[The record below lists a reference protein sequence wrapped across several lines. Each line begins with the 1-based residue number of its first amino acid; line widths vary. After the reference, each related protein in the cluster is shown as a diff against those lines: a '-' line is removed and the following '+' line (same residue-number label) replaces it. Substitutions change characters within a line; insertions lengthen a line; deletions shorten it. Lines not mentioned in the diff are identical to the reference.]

1 MIEKNR
7 GKKGMKKKKAAERS
21 SVRSARP
28 GSGGPQK
35 GASQKGASQ
44 KPAAVNKARRPAT
57 TRVAARSVK
66 VAARAAGA
74 SRAARLGGSAP
85 IRRELYPAIEPFR
98 QGHLRV
104 SDIHEIYYEVCGN
117 PAGKPAVF
125 LHGGPG
131 AGSDKRARQ
140 FFDPRHYR
148 IVVFDQRG
156 CGRSRP
162 SASLIENTTWH
173 LVADIERLRKH
184 LGIERWLVFGGSW
197 GSTLAL
203 AYAEAH
209 PERVTELVLRGIFL
223 LRYAEIRWLYQHGAS
238 EIFPDCWEA
247 YRDAIPPDER
257 DDFLRAY
264 HQRLTGPDQR
274 VALEAARAWSVWE
287 ASTSFLHSNLDNIR
301 KWSEDQFALS
311 VARIECH
318 YFVNRGFLRS
328 ETQLLDDVP
337 RIRKIPATIV
347 QGRYDIVCPAT
358 SAWDLHRVWPEAD
371 LRIVSDAGHSAFEPG
386 NIHELVLAT
395 DRYRSR

>member
-1 MIEKNR
+1 MPM
-7 GKKGMKKKKAAERS
+7 MKKKKAGPRKAGPPKAGPRKARPTSRS
-21 SVRSARP
+21 AAKSATRPSVRVANP
-28 GSGGPQK
+28 E
-35 GASQKGASQ
+35 
-44 KPAAVNKARRPAT
+44 RR
-57 TRVAARSVK
+57 S
-66 VAARAAGA
+66 
-74 SRAARLGGSAP
+74 
-85 IRRELYPAIEPFR
+85 LYPAVEPFR
-98 QGHLRV
+98 HGFLRV
-104 SDIHEIYYEVCGN
+104 SDVHEIYYEECGN

-140 FFDPRHYR
+140 FFDPHHYR

-203 AYAEAH
+203 AYAEAN

-223 LRYAEIRWLYQHGAS
+223 LRYAEIRWFYQHGAS
-238 EIFPDCWEA
+238 DIFPDAWEP
-247 YRDAIPPDER
+247 YRDLIHVDER
-257 DDFLRAY
+257 DDYLSAY
-264 HQRLTGPDQR
+264 HKLLTGSDQR
-274 VALEAARAWSVWE
+274 AALAAARAWSTWE
-287 ASTSFLHSNLDNIR
+287 ASASFLFSNVDNIK
-301 KWSEDQFALS
+301 KWGEDQFALA

-328 ETQLLDDVP
+328 ENQLIDDVP
-337 RIRKIPATIV
+337 RIRHIPTTIV
-347 QGRYDIVCPAT
+347 QGRYDVVCPAT
-358 SAWDLHRVWPEAD
+358 SAWDLHRAWPEAD
-371 LRIVSDAGHSAFEPG
+371 FRLVPDAGHSAFEPG
-386 NIHELVLAT
+386 ITHELISAT

>member
-1 MIEKNR
+1 MK
-7 GKKGMKKKKAAERS
+7 KKKKAAPLKSRVQARALRTPSKGTPTKRNS
-21 SVRSARP
+21 SSRP
-28 GSGGPQK
+28 
-35 GASQKGASQ
+35 
-44 KPAAVNKARRPAT
+44 RPAT
-57 TRVAARSVK
+57 D
-66 VAARAAGA
+66 GA
-74 SRAARLGGSAP
+74 SSSARIAAAP
-85 IRRELYPAIEPFR
+85 PRRELYPPIEPFKH
-98 QGHLRV
+98 GYLRV
-104 SDIHEIYYEVCGN
+104 SDVHELYYEECGN

-131 AGSDKRARQ
+131 AGSDRRARQ
-140 FFDPRHYR
+140 FFDPLHYR

-203 AYAEAH
+203 AYSEAH

-247 YRDAIPPDER
+247 YRDIIPVDER
-257 DDFLRAY
+257 DDYLRAY
-264 HQRLTGPDQR
+264 HQRLTGTEPR
-274 VALEAARAWSVWE
+274 AALEAARAWSVWE

-301 KWSEDQFALS
+301 KWSEDQFALA

-337 RIRKIPATIV
+337 RIRHIPATIV
-347 QGRYDIVCPAT
+347 QGRYDIVCPAR
-358 SAWDLHRVWPEAD
+358 SAWDLHRAWPEAD
-371 LRIVSDAGHSAFEPG
+371 LRIVPDAGHSAFEPG
-386 NIHELVLAT
+386 NVHELVSAT

>member
-1 MIEKNR
+1 
-7 GKKGMKKKKAAERS
+7 MKKKKPALN
-21 SVRSARP
+21 
-28 GSGGPQK
+28 
-35 GASQKGASQ
+35 ASKRA
-44 KPAAVNKARRPAT
+44 KPAAQAKRALVKRT
-57 TRVAARSVK
+57 TT
-66 VAARAAGA
+66 ARAAATGA
-74 SRAARLGGSAP
+74 AKHSPRAAKHAAHAAHAAKHASSA
-85 IRRELYPAIEPFR
+85 RRTLYPAIEPFR
-98 QGHLRV
+98 HGFLRV
-104 SDIHEIYYEVCGN
+104 SEIHEIYYEECGN

-223 LRYAEIRWLYQHGAS
+223 LRYAEIRWFYQHGAS
-238 EIFPDCWEA
+238 EIFPDCWDA

-257 DDFLRAY
+257 DDFLNAY
-264 HQRLTGPDQR
+264 YKRLTGSDQK
-274 VALEAARAWSVWE
+274 VALTAARAWSVWE
-287 ASTSFLHSNLDNIR
+287 GSTSFLHSNFDNIK
-301 KWSEDQFALS
+301 KWAEDHFALA

-328 ETQLLDDVP
+328 EGQLLEDVA
-337 RIRKIPATIV
+337 RIRHIPATIV
-347 QGRYDIVCPAT
+347 QGRYDVVCPAR

-371 LRIVSDAGHSAFEPG
+371 LRVVADAGHSAFEPG
-386 NIHELVLAT
+386 NTHELVLAT

>member
-1 MIEKNR
+1 MMKR
-7 GKKGMKKKKAAERS
+7 KKVAPRKAGPRKAGPRQAGPRQAGPRKAGPRKARTTSRS
-21 SVRSARP
+21 AAKSATRPSVRVANP
-28 GSGGPQK
+28 E
-35 GASQKGASQ
+35 
-44 KPAAVNKARRPAT
+44 RRT
-57 TRVAARSVK
+57 
-66 VAARAAGA
+66 
-74 SRAARLGGSAP
+74 
-85 IRRELYPAIEPFR
+85 LYPAVEPFR
-98 QGHLRV
+98 HGYLRV
-104 SDIHEIYYEVCGN
+104 SDVHEIYYEECGN

-140 FFDPRHYR
+140 FFDPHHYR

-203 AYAEAH
+203 AYAEAN

-223 LRYAEIRWLYQHGAS
+223 LRYAEIRWFYQHGAS
-238 EIFPDCWEA
+238 DIFPDAWEP
-247 YRDAIPPDER
+247 YRDLIHVDER
-257 DDFLRAY
+257 DDYLSAY
-264 HQRLTGPDQR
+264 HKLLTGSDQR
-274 VALEAARAWSVWE
+274 AALAAARAWSTWE
-287 ASTSFLHSNLDNIR
+287 ASASFLFSNVDNIK
-301 KWSEDQFALS
+301 KWGEDQFALA

-328 ETQLLDDVP
+328 ENQLIDDVP
-337 RIRKIPATIV
+337 RIRHIPTTIV
-347 QGRYDIVCPAT
+347 QGRYDVVCPAT
-358 SAWDLHRVWPEAD
+358 SAWDLHRAWPEAD
-371 LRIVSDAGHSAFEPG
+371 FRLVPDAGHSAFEPG
-386 NIHELVLAT
+386 NTHELISAT

>member
-1 MIEKNR
+1 
-7 GKKGMKKKKAAERS
+7 MKKKKSAPKASKRSPTARHAAS
-21 SVRSARP
+21 
-28 GSGGPQK
+28 K
-35 GASQKGASQ
+35 
-44 KPAAVNKARRPAT
+44 KPASATRAKHGTVRHDPVRRDPVKREPA
-57 TRVAARSVK
+57 K
-66 VAARAAGA
+66 RAASAGA
-74 SRAARLGGSAP
+74 AHAKAL
-85 IRRELYPAIEPFR
+85 RRTLYPAIEPFR
-98 QGHLRV
+98 HGFLRV
-104 SDIHEIYYEVCGN
+104 SEIHEIYYEECGN

-223 LRYAEIRWLYQHGAS
+223 LRYAEIRWFYQHGAS
-238 EIFPDCWEA
+238 EMFPDCWEA

-257 DDFLRAY
+257 DDFLNAY
-264 HQRLTGPDQR
+264 YKRLTGSDQR
-274 VALEAARAWSVWE
+274 IALAAARAWSVWE
-287 ASTSFLHSNLDNIR
+287 GSTSFLLSNFDNIK
-301 KWSEDQFALS
+301 KWAEDHFALA

-328 ETQLLDDVP
+328 EAQLLEDVV
-337 RIRKIPATIV
+337 RIRHIPATIV
-347 QGRYDIVCPAT
+347 QGRYDVVCPAR

-371 LRIVSDAGHSAFEPG
+371 LRIVADAGHSAFEPG
-386 NIHELVLAT
+386 NTHELVLAT

>member
-1 MIEKNR
+1 MK
-7 GKKGMKKKKAAERS
+7 KKKKAAPLKSRVQARALRTPSKGTSTRRNAS
-21 SVRSARP
+21 SRPRPDGASSASARIAA
-28 GSGGPQK
+28 PQ
-35 GASQKGASQ
+35 
-44 KPAAVNKARRPAT
+44 
-57 TRVAARSVK
+57 
-66 VAARAAGA
+66 
-74 SRAARLGGSAP
+74 
-85 IRRELYPAIEPFR
+85 RRELYPPIEPFKH
-98 QGHLRV
+98 GYLRV
-104 SDIHEIYYEVCGN
+104 SDVHELYYEECGN

-131 AGSDKRARQ
+131 AGSDRRARQ
-140 FFDPRHYR
+140 FFDPLHYR

-203 AYAEAH
+203 AYSEAH

-247 YRDAIPPDER
+247 YRDIIPVDER
-257 DDFLRAY
+257 DDYLRAY
-264 HQRLTGPDQR
+264 HQRLTGTEQR
-274 VALEAARAWSVWE
+274 AALEAARAWSVWE

-301 KWSEDQFALS
+301 KWSEDQFALA

-337 RIRKIPATIV
+337 RIRHIPATIV

-358 SAWDLHRVWPEAD
+358 SAWDLHRAWPEAE
-371 LRIVSDAGHSAFEPG
+371 LRIVPDAGHSAFEPG
-386 NIHELVLAT
+386 NVHELVSAT

>member
-1 MIEKNR
+1 MT
-7 GKKGMKKKKAAERS
+7 KKKKNPHPKAARVQARALRTPSKGTPAKRPPAKRTKALGSAGRKTSSRS
-21 SVRSARP
+21 RPAAQAAPFSARV
-28 GSGGPQK
+28 
-35 GASQKGASQ
+35 AV
-44 KPAAVNKARRPAT
+44 PA
-57 TRVAARSVK
+57 
-66 VAARAAGA
+66 
-74 SRAARLGGSAP
+74 
-85 IRRELYPAIEPFR
+85 RRELYPPIEPFKH
-98 QGHLRV
+98 GYLRV
-104 SDIHEIYYEVCGN
+104 SDVHELYYEECGN

-131 AGSDKRARQ
+131 AGSDRRARQ
-140 FFDPRHYR
+140 FFDPHHYR

-162 SASLIENTTWH
+162 SASLVENTTWH

-203 AYAEAH
+203 AYSEAH

-238 EIFPDCWEA
+238 EIFPDCWET
-247 YRDAIPPDER
+247 YRDVIPIDER
-257 DDFLRAY
+257 DDYLRAY
-264 HQRLTGPDQR
+264 HQRLTGTDQR
-274 VALEAARAWSVWE
+274 AALEAARAWSVWE

-301 KWSEDQFALS
+301 KWSEDQFALA

-328 ETQLLDDVP
+328 EAQLLDDVP
-337 RIRKIPATIV
+337 RIRHIPSTIV

-371 LRIVSDAGHSAFEPG
+371 LRIVPDAGHSAFEPG
-386 NIHELVLAT
+386 NIHELVSAT

>member
-1 MIEKNR
+1 M
-7 GKKGMKKKKAAERS
+7 MKKN
-21 SVRSARP
+21 
-28 GSGGPQK
+28 K
-35 GASQKGASQ
+35 GAPVKSRATSRRSTPKGT
-44 KPAAVNKARRPAT
+44 AAKKKLPGHAAKST
-57 TRVAARSVK
+57 ARSTK
-66 VAARAAGA
+66 PTA
-74 SRAARLGGSAP
+74 SRAGQRNAA
-85 IRRELYPAIEPFR
+85 RRELYPPIEPFR
-98 QGHLRV
+98 HGYLRV
-104 SDIHEIYYEVCGN
+104 SDVHEIYYEESGN

-162 SASLIENTTWH
+162 SASLVENTTWH

-197 GSTLAL
+197 GSTLSL

-209 PERVTELVLRGIFL
+209 PERVTEIVLRGIFL
-223 LRYAEIRWLYQHGAS
+223 LRYAEIRWFYQHGAS
-238 EIFPDCWEA
+238 DIFPDAWES
-247 YRDAIPPDER
+247 YRDAIPLDER
-257 DDFLRAY
+257 DDYLSAY
-264 HQRLTGPDQR
+264 HKRLTGSDQR
-274 VALEAARAWSVWE
+274 VGLTAARAWSVWE
-287 ASTSFLHSNLDNIR
+287 AACSFLHSNVDNIK
-301 KWSEDQFALS
+301 KWGEDQFALS

-328 ETQLLDDVP
+328 ESQLIDDVP
-337 RIRKIPATIV
+337 RIRSIPTTIV
-347 QGRYDIVCPAT
+347 QGRYDVVCPAT
-358 SAWDLHRVWPEAD
+358 SAWDLHRAWPEAD

-386 NIHELVLAT
+386 NTHELVLAT

>member
-1 MIEKNR
+1 MQK
-7 GKKGMKKKKAAERS
+7 KKGAPAKSRATPRRSIPKQATAKPSAARKKSAGGAAK
-21 SVRSARP
+21 SAPRI
-28 GSGGPQK
+28 
-35 GASQKGASQ
+35 A
-44 KPAAVNKARRPAT
+44 KARQVKAREPSRT
-57 TRVAARSVK
+57 AA
-66 VAARAAGA
+66 
-74 SRAARLGGSAP
+74 
-85 IRRELYPAIEPFR
+85 RRELYPAIEPFR
-98 QGHLRV
+98 HGYLRV
-104 SDIHEIYYEVCGN
+104 SDVHEIYYEECGN

-162 SASLIENTTWH
+162 SASLVENTTWH

-203 AYAEAH
+203 AYAEAN
-209 PERVTELVLRGIFL
+209 PERVSEIVLRGIFL
-223 LRYAEIRWLYQHGAS
+223 LRYAEIRWFYQHGAS
-238 EIFPDCWEA
+238 EIFPDAWEA
-247 YRDAIPPDER
+247 YRDAIAPDER
-257 DDFLRAY
+257 DDFLSAY
-264 HQRLTGPDQR
+264 YKRLTGGDQR
-274 VALEAARAWSVWE
+274 AALAAARAWSVWE
-287 ASTSFLHSNLDNIR
+287 ASASFLHSNGDNIK
-301 KWSEDQFALS
+301 KWGEDQFALS

-328 ETQLLDDVP
+328 ESQLLDDVP
-337 RIRKIPATIV
+337 RIRHIPATIV

-358 SAWDLHRVWPEAD
+358 SAWDLHRTWPEAD
-371 LRIVSDAGHSAFEPG
+371 LRIVPDAGHSAFEAG
-386 NIHELVLAT
+386 NSHELVQAT

>member
-1 MIEKNR
+1 MTKR
-7 GKKGMKKKKAAERS
+7 KVARRS
-21 SVRSARP
+21 STPTQPRPLKRKAPAGAAKSSTGPPKSSAKSVPLTSR
-28 GSGGPQK
+28 
-35 GASQKGASQ
+35 
-44 KPAAVNKARRPAT
+44 AATHSTATTARRPSPRTAG
-57 TRVAARSVK
+57 RHPEHSDAR
-66 VAARAAGA
+66 RQ
-74 SRAARLGGSAP
+74 
-85 IRRELYPAIEPFR
+85 LYPASDPFR
-98 QGHLRV
+98 RGYLRV
-104 SDIHEIYYEVCGN
+104 SDIHEIYYEECGN

-140 FFDPRHYR
+140 FFDPLHYH

-162 SASLIENTTWH
+162 GASLIENTTWH

-209 PERVTELVLRGIFL
+209 PERVTEIVLRGIFL

-238 EIFPDCWEA
+238 EVYPDRWEA

-257 DDFLRAY
+257 DDFLTAY
-264 HQRLTGPDQR
+264 HKRLVGSDQR
-274 VALEAARAWSVWE
+274 AALAAARAWSVWE
-287 ASTSFLHSNLDNIR
+287 ASTSFLQSNLDNIK
-301 KWSEDQFALS
+301 KWSEDQFALA

-328 ETQLLDDVP
+328 ETQLLDDIP
-337 RIRKIPATIV
+337 RIRHIPATIV

-358 SAWDLHRVWPEAD
+358 SAWDLHRSWPEAE
-371 LRIVSDAGHSAFEPG
+371 LRIVPDAGHSAFEPG
-386 NIHELVLAT
+386 NIHELILAT

>member
-1 MIEKNR
+1 
-7 GKKGMKKKKAAERS
+7 MKKKKPARTNAAARTAPRATQIPAK
-21 SVRSARP
+21 RSADKQPVRTHA
-28 GSGGPQK
+28 G
-35 GASQKGASQ
+35 
-44 KPAAVNKARRPAT
+44 
-57 TRVAARSVK
+57 
-66 VAARAAGA
+66 RAAA
-74 SRAARLGGSAP
+74 HRAAAHRTHAPRRAASTSRSAKAASSGP
-85 IRRELYPAIEPFR
+85 SRRELYPAIEPFR
-98 QGHLRV
+98 HGYLRV
-104 SDIHEIYYEVCGN
+104 SDVHEIYYEESGN

-140 FFDPRHYR
+140 FFDPLHYR

-173 LVADIERLRKH
+173 LVADIERLRRH

-197 GSTLAL
+197 GSTLGL

-209 PERVTELVLRGIFL
+209 PERVSELVLRGIFL

-238 EIFPDCWEA
+238 EIYPDCWEA
-247 YRDAIPPDER
+247 YRDVIPVDER

-264 HQRLTGPDQR
+264 HQRLTGSDQR

-287 ASTSFLHSNLDNIR
+287 ASTSFLQSNLENIR
-301 KWSEDQFALS
+301 KWSEDQFALA

-337 RIRKIPATIV
+337 RIRRIPATIV

-358 SAWDLHRVWPEAD
+358 SAWDLHRAWPEAD
-371 LRIVSDAGHSAFEPG
+371 FRMVPDAGHSAFETG
-386 NIHELVLAT
+386 NVHELVLAT